1 MSLASWWSVRVR
13 SLLTGCFNLYCFSS
27 GVWGKNVAETNGFF
41 EMEDN
46 HG

>member
-1 MSLASWWSVRVR
+1 
-13 SLLTGCFNLYCFSS
+13 LLTGCFNLYCFSS

-41 EMEDN
+41 EVGEN

>member
-13 SLLTGCFNLYCFSS
+13 SLLTGCFKLFCFSS